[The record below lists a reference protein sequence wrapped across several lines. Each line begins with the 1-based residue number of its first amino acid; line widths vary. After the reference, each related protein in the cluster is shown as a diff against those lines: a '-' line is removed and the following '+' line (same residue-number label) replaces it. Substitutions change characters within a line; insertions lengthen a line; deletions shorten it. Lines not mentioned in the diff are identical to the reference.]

1 MKRAMDGKRQN
12 FPLDG
17 RIAPQYVPFVKAARP
32 REVKP
37 SKIRAT
43 SRMTA
48 LERPKC
54 SRAPATRS
62 STCSTKEI
70 QADGLCQSSQA
81 ASRASRGSASE
92 SKAPEDE
99 KSR

>member
-17 RIAPQYVPFVKAARP
+17 RIAPQYVPLFKAARP

-54 SRAPATRS
+54 SRAPAARS
-62 STCSTKEI
+62 STCST
-70 QADGLCQSSQA
+70 
-81 ASRASRGSASE
+81 
-92 SKAPEDE
+92 
-99 KSR
+99 